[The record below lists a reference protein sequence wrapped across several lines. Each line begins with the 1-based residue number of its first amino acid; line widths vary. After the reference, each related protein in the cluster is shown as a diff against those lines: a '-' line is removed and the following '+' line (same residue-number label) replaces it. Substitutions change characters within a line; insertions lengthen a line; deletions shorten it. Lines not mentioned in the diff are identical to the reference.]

1 MSKTKLVLVDDHK
14 ILLDGLEALLV
25 STNDNYDIS
34 KEESGE
40 AFLGRADL
48 EKIDIAIFDINMK
61 EKDGITTYKEA
72 MKNGFKGKC
81 LFLSSYDDLK
91 LINEAIN
98 LGANGYITKSSATDN
113 LSEAIELAMKNEIY
127 YSPDIRT
134 RILKSFA
141 NGGKK
146 QRQDS
151 SEKGIIRQLTDREM
165 DVLLLIAQEFTSDQI
180 AKKLYIA
187 KSTVDTHRKNLIH
200 KLKVKNAVG
209 LGLFAERNG
218 LL

>member
-1 MSKTKLVLVDDHK
+1 MEQIRLVLVDDHK
-14 ILLDGLEALLV
+14 ILLDGLEALLLA
-25 STNDNYDIS
+25 THDHFIIS

-40 AFLGRADL
+40 DFLRRDDL
-48 EKIDIAIFDINMK
+48 ETLDIVIFDINMK
-61 EKDGITTYKEA
+61 KKDGITTYKESIA
-72 MKNGFKGKC
+72 KGFKGKC

-98 LGANGYITKSSATDN
+98 LGANGYVSKSSATDC
-113 LSEAIELAMKNEIY
+113 LSEAIQLAMQNEIY
-127 YSPDIRT
+127 YSPDIRN

-141 NGGKK
+141 NSGNV
-146 QRQDS
+146 QRKDS
-151 SEKGIIRQLTDREM
+151 SEKGIIRQLTDREK
-165 DVLLLIAQEFTSDQI
+165 DVLILIAQEYTSDDI
-180 AKKLYIA
+180 AKRLYIA
-187 KSTVDTHRKNLIH
+187 KSTVDTHRKNLIQ